1 MILDGTGLISILRSY
16 YSESR
21 FASPERGR
29 QLAQPPPAQPEFRL
43 TSRRLTQDKRSSAP
57 ICDMKFWFIR
67 HAESEANLQRIYAN
81 GDSPF
86 ALTARG
92 LEHAKAVAGRF
103 SSLDIRAVYTSPI
116 LRAKQ
121 TAHEICKM
129 SKIEMQI
136 APELSEYS
144 MGIYEG
150 TSTLPGTLGAIADA
164 ESKSRWF
171 KLNDFDART
180 PGGESLNDMRRRFL
194 PFIKKEI
201 ANHDGTPGIVLMIT
215 HGGILSAM
223 LPFVFKNLDFNFVQA
238 RSIEHLSIIKGELK
252 NGQPVCVEYDGIA
265 VPS

>member
-1 MILDGTGLISILRSY
+1 
-16 YSESR
+16 
-21 FASPERGR
+21 
-29 QLAQPPPAQPEFRL
+29 
-43 TSRRLTQDKRSSAP
+43 
-57 ICDMKFWFIR
+57 MKFWFIR
-67 HAESEANLQRIYAN
+67 HAESEANVQRIYAN

-150 TSTLPGTLGAIADA
+150 TNTLPSTLGAIADA

-215 HGGILSAM
+215 HGGILCAM
-223 LPFVFKNLDFNFVQA
+223 LPLVFKNLDFNFVQA